1 VPKRRSKLIDLAQ
14 YFAARGVLGWM
25 QCFSVDQ
32 NLHTAARIGSLLH
45 HFSRRHRERARQNV
59 AACFPEAPAAW
70 VDQIVEKSFQ
80 HMMQM
85 FLVDAFI
92 GPKLIT
98 PDGWPNH
105 VEVGD
110 LRTALEPL
118 ARHEAVILIAGHCG
132 NWELMSSFMAAIGYP
147 MAALA
152 RPLDNPYLNHWLMSM
167 REARGTQIIT
177 KWGATPIVQDIL
189 RARGRVAFIAD
200 QNAGDGGLFAPFF
213 GRLASSYKSIA
224 LLAIRHE
231 APVVAGWARRID
243 GRFRYQVAVED
254 VIGPADWQDQPDP
267 VFYITARYNRAIE
280 SMVRRAPEQY
290 LWVHRRWKSRPRHE
304 REGRPFPARL
314 RDKLGQLPWMTPH
327 ELARIVAASESET
340 RAIHEVEAGSQAKG
354 IESEE
359 PARPVSAV
367 S

>member
-1 VPKRRSKLIDLAQ
+1 MPKRRSNLVDLSQ
-14 YFAARGVLGWM
+14 YVAARCVLGGM
-25 QCFSVDQ
+25 QCFSVEQ

-45 HFSRRHRERARQNV
+45 RLSRRHRERARANV
-59 AACFPEAPAAW
+59 AACFPLADSRW
-70 VDQIVEKSFQ
+70 VEEVVERSFQ

-85 FLVDAFI
+85 FLVDAFV
-92 GPKLIT
+92 GPKLIS
-98 PDGWPNH
+98 PDGWPSH
-105 VEVGD
+105 IEVGD
-110 LRTALEPL
+110 LRNSLEPL
-118 ARHEAVILIAGHCG
+118 AQHQPVILIAGHCG

-200 QNAGDGGLFAPFF
+200 QNAGDGGLFVPFF

-224 LLAIRHE
+224 LLAIRHD
-231 APVVAGWARRID
+231 APIVAGWARRLG
-243 GRFRYQVAVED
+243 GRFHYEVAVED
-254 VIGPADWQDQPDP
+254 VIEPAQWRDQDDP

-280 SMVRRAPEQY
+280 AMVRRAPEQY

-304 REGRPFPARL
+304 REGRPFPLRL
-314 RDKLGQLPWMTPH
+314 RDKLEQLPWMTEQ
-327 ELARIVAASESET
+327 ELARIITSS
-340 RAIHEVEAGSQAKG
+340 EAGGQSG
-354 IESEE
+354 RL
-359 PARPVSAV
+359 P
-367 S
+367 